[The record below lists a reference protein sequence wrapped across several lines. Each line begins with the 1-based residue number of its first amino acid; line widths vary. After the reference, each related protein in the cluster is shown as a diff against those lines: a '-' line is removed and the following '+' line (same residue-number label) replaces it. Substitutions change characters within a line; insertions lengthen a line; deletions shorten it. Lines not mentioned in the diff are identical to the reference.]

1 MEWLRNN
8 KKTAGIALFGVIALV
23 VALLFSFSTPVVGDA
38 VGTSLAMK
46 LFTVAIGFS
55 CWFIFLRLSDA
66 FSCIDFRTA
75 FDLIEGNAMAA
86 AVYFGLRMVGVGLF
100 LGSMLG

>member
-1 MEWLRNN
+1 MEWL
-8 KKTAGIALFGVIALV
+8 KKNPKIVAMAVFGLIVLIAALFFA
-23 VALLFSFSTPVVGDA
+23 FSTPVVGDA

-46 LFTVAIGFS
+46 LFTVAIGFA

-66 FSCIDFRTA
+66 FSCINYKVA

-86 AVYFGLRMVGVGLF
+86 SVYFGLRMVGVGLF
-100 LGSMLG
+100 LGSLLG

>member
-8 KKTAGIALFGVIALV
+8 PKIIAIAVFGLIVLIA
-23 VALLFSFSTPVVGDA
+23 ALAFAFSTPVVGDA
-38 VGTSLAMK
+38 VGTSLALK
-46 LFTVAIGFS
+46 LFTVGIGYA

-66 FSCIDFRTA
+66 FSCINFKQA

-86 AVYFGLRMVGVGLF
+86 AVYFGLRMVGIGLF
-100 LGSMLG
+100 LGALLG